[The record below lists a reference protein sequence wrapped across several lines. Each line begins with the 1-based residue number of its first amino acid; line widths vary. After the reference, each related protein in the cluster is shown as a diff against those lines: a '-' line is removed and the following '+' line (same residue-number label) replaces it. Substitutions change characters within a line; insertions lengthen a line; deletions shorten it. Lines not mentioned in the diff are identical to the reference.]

1 MNNEEIAKHTGVTV
15 ERVNQIEA
23 EEFDRISKA
32 VAPCP
37 VFVESADHERIKVER
52 DGIAKQLADL
62 VRYAANL
69 DDDNDSLREQLE
81 KATLYSITCVHHTD
95 AERDAI
101 TCPVCLAT
109 QLASAKE
116 ERDEA
121 RLRLLSAAGDDLCR
135 LTQEEIKAY
144 SGGVVKIPPK
154 GEFLA
159 SCERF
164 HAQIAGAAGVLDKCL
179 TLAQLIAENESLR
192 EQLATVTKERDE
204 LAKDPMGYA
213 RVFWRKELA
222 AANER
227 AEKLDRMRDKL
238 REHGGHTQ
246 AIQVLIGESIEDG
259 YIKAVDSLLLQLQ
272 QEKAKFSTL
281 KEASDDKFADFR
293 KRLGIP
299 VGVGL
304 TDSITDLAT
313 ARRELQ
319 QTQTKL
325 KFMAQAE
332 VDLVNTQEELK
343 QEKERAY
350 AASGILSDI
359 CGSLRNQDKT
369 LPLPDQVRDRIAT
382 LYAQLL
388 QCQAACV
395 KIREVADVVEIY
407 RSINESVG
415 TERMWSEFQDALSTS
430 PATALA
436 EALESA
442 LKEGFEIKDR
452 IWPSNSHNAWIAS
465 DTRKKLP

>member
-1 MNNEEIAKHTGVTV
+1 MNNEEIAKHTGVPI

-37 VFVESADHERIKVER
+37 VFVEAADHERIKVER

-69 DDDNDSLREQLE
+69 DDDNDSLREQL
-81 KATLYSITCVHHTD
+81 
-95 AERDAI
+95 
-101 TCPVCLAT
+101 
-109 QLASAKE
+109 ASA
-116 ERDEA
+116 
-121 RLRLLSAAGDDLCR
+121 
-135 LTQEEIKAY
+135 
-144 SGGVVKIPPK
+144 
-154 GEFLA
+154 
-159 SCERF
+159 
-164 HAQIAGAAGVLDKCL
+164 
-179 TLAQLIAENESLR
+179 
-192 EQLATVTKERDE
+192 
-204 LAKDPMGYA
+204 
-213 RVFWRKELA
+213 
-222 AANER
+222 
-227 AEKLDRMRDKL
+227 
-238 REHGGHTQ
+238 
-246 AIQVLIGESIEDG
+246 
-259 YIKAVDSLLLQLQ
+259 
-272 QEKAKFSTL
+272 

-452 IWPSNSHNAWIAS
+452 IWPSNSHNAWLAS